1 MEGEDMTTRSG
12 EEEGHALVRV
22 LVVDDQQLVR
32 DGIASLLRVQEGITV
47 IGTVTNGRE
56 AIEQALALRPDV
68 ILMDVRMPVMNGVE
82 ATIQILKQ
90 VPACCILMLTTF
102 DDDEYVRD
110 ALRAGARGY
119 LLKDIPAHDLAK
131 AVHAVSQGVYQLDA
145 AVIERMIDTFGKPG
159 ATKKNET
166 EQRFA
171 PPPSPPLETKGHA
184 VADVLNTTG
193 LTNREVEILRLIATG
208 ATNREVAD
216 SLVISEGTVKN
227 HLSNIFS
234 RLGLRDRTQ
243 AVMYARE
250 HGLL

>member
-1 MEGEDMTTRSG
+1 MEGEDMIIRSR
-12 EEEGHALVRV
+12 EEERHALVRV

-32 DGIASLLRVQEGITV
+32 DGIASLLRVQEEITV
-47 IGTVTNGRE
+47 IGTATNGQE
-56 AIEQALALRPDV
+56 ALEQALALRPDV

-82 ATIQILKQ
+82 ATIQILKK

-119 LLKDIPAHDLAK
+119 LLKDIPAQDLAK

-159 ATKKNET
+159 AEKKNET

-171 PPPSPPLETKGHA
+171 PPLSPSPETRGNS
-184 VADVLNTTG
+184 VSDMLNTTG
-193 LTNREVEILRLIATG
+193 LTNREIEILRLIATG

>member
-1 MEGEDMTTRSG
+1 M
-12 EEEGHALVRV
+12 EEEGMKIGNQEEERHSMVRV

-32 DGIASLLRVQEGITV
+32 DGIASLLRAQDGITV
-47 IGTVTNGRE
+47 VGTATNGQE
-56 AIEQALALRPDV
+56 ALEQAITLRPDV
-68 ILMDVRMPVMNGVE
+68 ILMDVRMPIMDGVK
-82 ATIQILKQ
+82 ATIQILRQ
-90 VPACCILMLTTF
+90 VPSCCILMLTTF

-119 LLKDIPAHDLAK
+119 LLKDLAAQDLAN
-131 AVHAVSQGVYQLDA
+131 AVQAVSQGVYQLDA
-145 AVIERMIDTFGKPG
+145 AVIERMIDAFSSPNIL
-159 ATKKNET
+159 KKSET
-166 EQRFA
+166 EERIT
-171 PPPSPPLETKGHA
+171 PPVPKTQTNA
-184 VADVLNTTG
+184 AADSLDTAG

-216 SLVISEGTVKN
+216 YLVISEGTVKN

-250 HGLL
+250 RGLL

>member
-1 MEGEDMTTRSG
+1 MTHQNP
-12 EEEGHALVRV
+12 EEEHHTMVRV

-32 DGIASLLRVQEGITV
+32 DGIASLLRVQDGISV
-47 IGTVTNGRE
+47 VGTATNGQE
-56 AIEQALALRPDV
+56 ALEQAIAQRPDV

-82 ATIQILKQ
+82 ATIQILRE
-90 VPACCILMLTTF
+90 VPSCCILMLTTF
-102 DDDEYVRD
+102 DDEEYVRD

-119 LLKDIPAHDLAK
+119 LLKDLPAQDLAN

-145 AVIERMIDTFGKPG
+145 AVIERMIDASSRPNTAQKSETSKTEERMTPPDAL
-159 ATKKNET
+159 AT
-166 EQRFA
+166 A
-171 PPPSPPLETKGHA
+171 
-184 VADVLNTTG
+184 G

-216 SLVISEGTVKN
+216 ALVISEGTVKN

>member
-1 MEGEDMTTRSG
+1 MSNQD
-12 EEEGHALVRV
+12 EERDALVRV

-32 DGIASLLRVQEGITV
+32 DGIASLLRVQEGIAV
-47 IGTVTNGRE
+47 VGTATNGQE
-56 AIEQALALRPDV
+56 ALEQAIALRPHV

-82 ATIQILKQ
+82 ATAQILKQ
-90 VPACCILMLTTF
+90 LPSCSILMLTTF
-102 DDDEYVRD
+102 DDDQYVRD

-119 LLKDIPAHDLAK
+119 LLKDLQAQDLAH

-145 AVIERMIDTFGKPG
+145 AVIERMIGGWPNPAG
-159 ATKKNET
+159 AGET
-166 EQRFA
+166 EQHMA
-171 PPPSPPLETKGHA
+171 PPHPQTKA
-184 VADVLNTTG
+184 NPAPDALDAAG
-193 LTNREVEILRLIATG
+193 LTNREIEVLRLIATG

-216 SLVISEGTVKN
+216 ALVISEGTVKN

-250 HGLL
+250 RGLL

>member
-1 MEGEDMTTRSG
+1 MTAQNQ
-12 EEEGHALVRV
+12 EEERHSMIRV

-32 DGIASLLRVQEGITV
+32 DGIASLLRVQGGISV
-47 IGTVTNGRE
+47 IGTATNGQE
-56 AIEQALALRPDV
+56 ALEQAIALQPDV
-68 ILMDVRMPVMNGVE
+68 ILMDVRMPLMNGVE

-90 VPACCILMLTTF
+90 VPSCCILMLTTF

-119 LLKDIPAHDLAK
+119 LLKDIPAQDLAS

-145 AVIERMIDTFGKPG
+145 AVIERVIDAFSRPDNAQKS
-159 ATKKNET
+159 ET
-166 EQRFA
+166 EER
-171 PPPSPPLETKGHA
+171 STPPLHKTQA
-184 VADVLNTTG
+184 NAAPDSLSTTG
-193 LTNREVEILRLIATG
+193 LTNREIEVLRLIATG

-216 SLVISEGTVKN
+216 YLVISEGTVKN

-250 HGLL
+250 RGLL

>member
-1 MEGEDMTTRSG
+1 MTTG
-12 EEEGHALVRV
+12 NQEEERHSMVRV

-32 DGIASLLRVQEGITV
+32 DGIASLLRAQNGITV
-47 IGTVTNGRE
+47 VGTATNGQE
-56 AIEQALALRPDV
+56 ALEQAIALRPDV
-68 ILMDVRMPVMNGVE
+68 ILMDVRMPIMDGVK
-82 ATIQILKQ
+82 ATLQILRQ
-90 VPACCILMLTTF
+90 VPSCCILMLTTF

-119 LLKDIPAHDLAK
+119 LLKDLAAQDLAN
-131 AVHAVSQGVYQLDA
+131 AVQAVSQEVYQLDA
-145 AVIERMIDTFGKPG
+145 AVIERMIDAFSSPNTV
-159 ATKKNET
+159 KKSET
-166 EQRFA
+166 EERITPPVPKTKANVA
-171 PPPSPPLETKGHA
+171 PDSLDTA
-184 VADVLNTTG
+184 G

-216 SLVISEGTVKN
+216 YLVISEGTVKN

>member
-1 MEGEDMTTRSG
+1 MTSL
-12 EEEGHALVRV
+12 EEERHALVRV

-47 IGTVTNGRE
+47 IGTAMNGQE
-56 AIEQALALRPDV
+56 ALEQAMTLRPDV

-82 ATIQILKQ
+82 ATIQILRE
-90 VPACCILMLTTF
+90 VPSCCILMLTTF
-102 DDDEYVRD
+102 DDEEYVRE

-119 LLKDIPAHDLAK
+119 LLKDLPAQDLAR
-131 AVHAVSQGVYQLDA
+131 AVHTVSQGVYQLDA
-145 AVIERMIDTFGKPG
+145 AVIERMIDAFSRPDTAQKSE
-159 ATKKNET
+159 TSKKEERMT
-166 EQRFA
+166 
-171 PPPSPPLETKGHA
+171 PPDALDTA
-184 VADVLNTTG
+184 G
-193 LTNREVEILRLIATG
+193 LTNREIEVLRLIATG

-216 SLVISEGTVKN
+216 ALVISEGTVKN

-250 HGLL
+250 RGLL

>member
-1 MEGEDMTTRSG
+1 MEGEGMTNL
-12 EEEGHALVRV
+12 EEERHALVRV

-32 DGIASLLRVQEGITV
+32 EGIASLLRVQEGITV
-47 IGTVTNGRE
+47 IGTATNGQE
-56 AIEQALALRPDV
+56 ALEQARTLQPDV

-82 ATIQILKQ
+82 ATIQILRE
-90 VPACCILMLTTF
+90 VPSCCILMLTTF
-102 DDDEYVRD
+102 DDEESVRE

-119 LLKDIPAHDLAK
+119 LLKDLPAQDLAR

-145 AVIERMIDTFGKPG
+145 AVIERMIDAFSRPDTAQKSE
-159 ATKKNET
+159 TSKKEERMT
-166 EQRFA
+166 
-171 PPPSPPLETKGHA
+171 PPDALDTA
-184 VADVLNTTG
+184 G
-193 LTNREVEILRLIATG
+193 LTNREIEVLRLIATG

-216 SLVISEGTVKN
+216 ALVISEGTVKN

-250 HGLL
+250 RGLL